1 MIYRL
6 PELSDAQSSGHSL
19 SADPGSRICHLQAD
33 GCVLHRNQN
42 LRGVSFFLFHL
53 KNSLKL
59 CCLSR
64 LILRGIVFQVFFK
77 GDPFFIDL
85 FCSFLSDISVMPG
98 FIIYAGNVFLTTG
111 VS

>member
-33 GCVLHRNQN
+33 GCVLHRNHN

-53 KNSLKL
+53 KKQLETMLFKPVNFARDSFPG
-59 CCLSR
+59 
-64 LILRGIVFQVFFK
+64 ILQG
-77 GDPFFIDL
+77 
-85 FCSFLSDISVMPG
+85 
-98 FIIYAGNVFLTTG
+98 
-111 VS
+111 